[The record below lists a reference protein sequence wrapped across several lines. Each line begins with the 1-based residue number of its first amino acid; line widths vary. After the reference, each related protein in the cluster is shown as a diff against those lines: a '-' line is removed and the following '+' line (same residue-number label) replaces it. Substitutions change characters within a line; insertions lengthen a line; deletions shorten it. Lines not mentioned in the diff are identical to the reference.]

1 MSEMSLE
8 ESQLF
13 RILGGFFGR
22 DRVIWNMSVRAVCG
36 GSFPAGIYSDSERA
50 QAQLSA
56 CLFTI
61 VDDDDTPKMV
71 VEFAADFGGA
81 IDLAIL
87 ERQSR
92 LPQLLESA
100 GIRYIAISAMEFD
113 ELVAPG
119 GNSAALLKLLEDRL
133 GLSQDEDGAGD

>member
-1 MSEMSLE
+1 
-8 ESQLF
+8 
-13 RILGGFFGR
+13 
-22 DRVIWNMSVRAVCG
+22 
-36 GSFPAGIYSDSERA
+36 
-50 QAQLSA
+50 
-56 CLFTI
+56 

-92 LPQLLESA
+92 IPQLLESA
-100 GIRYIAISAMEFD
+100 GIRYIAISEMEFD